1 MTLILTVMKK
11 CINNENDTKNY
22 SNNKSTIVIICYYML
37 LYNNCD
43 SRITWYDNNK
53 ASTFDISTRCLGG
66 APPFSRPRCASPP
79 PSSAG
84 SGLGYWSF
92 VGRPRCHDLRLR
104 NRKHLGTFDNIWYD
118 MNFMEKD
125 PKIEILE
132 RRCEKIPCSLGFVF
146 VQGTVPFLSAE
157 SVSLSCKT
165 VLPRAF
171 KGCRPCRPPRNKTPG
186 TRACFL
192 LAYVF

>member
-22 SNNKSTIVIICYYML
+22 SNNKSAIVIICYYML

-43 SRITWYDNNK
+43 NKITWYDNNK

-66 APPFSRPRCASPP
+66 APPFSRPRCAWPP

-92 VGRPRCHDLRLR
+92 VGRPRCRGLRLR

-118 MNFMEKD
+118 YEFYGKGPQDWNFGKRMWK
-125 PKIEILE
+125 KYHVHWVLYLF
-132 RRCEKIPCSLGFVF
+132 KVLY
-146 VQGTVPFLSAE
+146 
-157 SVSLSCKT
+157 LSCQLNRCLWVARQFFI
-165 VLPRAF
+165 VLLKWENHHVIIR
-171 KGCRPCRPPRNKTPG
+171 
-186 TRACFL
+186 
-192 LAYVF
+192 